1 MQSAVYICVW
11 YMCVCACSTIIW
23 HHISSCV
30 TPQSV
35 LVDKFSRFL
44 AQRAEEFII
53 LRRKAVPGYDLSLLI
68 TNIHTE
74 SLIKEKLI
82 DFVIHFMKEVDSEIS
97 KMKVR
102 CSVVCV

>member
-1 MQSAVYICVW
+1 
-11 YMCVCACSTIIW
+11 
-23 HHISSCV
+23 V